1 MVEHNKIAL
10 EFNSLFQETFD
21 QTISETLGGRVLEAL
36 YDGLLSNHG
45 VTRDD
50 LPNRLPTVF
59 EVLSWV
65 FGTEGERTIERAIA
79 HRLCQKF
86 NLTFEEHQNHPLEYY
101 REMALR
107 KISEMQR
114 TQRDQTS
121 LTIYAAQ
128 LESAARFAPST
139 SAYSSNPE
147 DSITHLEPAA

>member
-1 MVEHNKIAL
+1 MGEYDKIVS
-10 EFNSLFQETFD
+10 EFNSIFHETFD

-36 YDGLLSNHG
+36 YDGLLTNHG

-59 EVLSWV
+59 AVLSWV

-86 NLTFEEHQNHPLEYY
+86 NLTFEENQNHRLEYY

-107 KISEMQR
+107 KIAEMQR
-114 TQRDQTS
+114 TQRGQTS
-121 LTIYAAQ
+121 LAIYAAQ
-128 LESAARFAPST
+128 LGCAARFAPNT
-139 SAYSSNPE
+139 SACSSNPE
-147 DSITHLEPAA
+147 DWMTHLEPAA